1 MKRFAMILVLV
12 LLACACLPA
21 LADTELAA
29 VTCAEGG
36 FSTKVPTDCT
46 AQYTEG
52 TGLQIYTDV
61 AGYIPYV
68 IISPRPADKQFS
80 DPTNYLNNVY
90 REYMEEKYGESML
103 GTNPARKWEIG
114 GKKLIG
120 ARYLYQ
126 VSDATVCLLRLIEQ
140 REDGYVE
147 YTAKFIVGEDEKTM
161 EVLDAAVRY
170 YSRGGAD
177 SAPAAPEAL
186 RPVDMSAIEVDTNGG
201 VYWAAITDTDRVTDG
216 GFFTARLYYQSLYPA
231 AAVEALSEN
240 AKIVVNGWE
249 FTVEKLVHHDEKTV
263 EIYPKEAFD
272 GYIVLN
278 KASDY
283 FYTALVNDWVP
294 CTHIADQKI
303 MLPLANDFTFLWLS
317 GDEEAT
323 VYDAD
328 AFIKL
333 LDEAELNQYNTQ
345 LQYSSGLVMMIV
357 HTSYPFGPEAEV
369 TTQPTAS

>member
-1 MKRFAMILVLV
+1 MKRFAMILALV
-12 LLACACLPA
+12 LLACACPPA

-29 VTCAEGG
+29 VTFAERGS
-36 FSTKVPTDCT
+36 STKAPTSCT

-52 TGLQIYTDV
+52 TGLQIYTGV

-68 IISPRPADKQFS
+68 IISPRPADMQFS
-80 DPTNYLNNVY
+80 NPANYLNNVY
-90 REYMEEKYGESML
+90 REYMEEKYGENML
-103 GTNPARKWEIG
+103 GTNPAKKWEIG
-114 GKKLIG
+114 GKTLIG
-120 ARYLYQ
+120 ARYMYK
-126 VSDATVCLLRLIEQ
+126 VGDTSVCMLRLIEQ
-140 REDGYVE
+140 REDGDVE
-147 YTAKFIVGEDEKTM
+147 YTAKYIDGEDAKTM
-161 EVLDAAVRY
+161 EALDAAVRY

-177 SAPAAPEAL
+177 SAPAPAPAPETL
-186 RPVDMSAIEVDTNGG
+186 RPVDMSGVEVDTNGG

-216 GFFTARLYYQSLYPA
+216 GFFTAQLYYQSLYPA

-249 FTVEKLVHHDEKTV
+249 FTVEKLVRHDEKTV

-272 GYIVLN
+272 GYIALQ

-317 GDEEAT
+317 GDEEAA
-323 VYDAD
+323 VYDAYS
-328 AFIKL
+328 FIKL

-345 LQYSSGLVMMIV
+345 LQYSNGLVMMIV
-357 HTSYPFGPEAEV
+357 HTSYPFGPEAD
-369 TTQPTAS
+369 